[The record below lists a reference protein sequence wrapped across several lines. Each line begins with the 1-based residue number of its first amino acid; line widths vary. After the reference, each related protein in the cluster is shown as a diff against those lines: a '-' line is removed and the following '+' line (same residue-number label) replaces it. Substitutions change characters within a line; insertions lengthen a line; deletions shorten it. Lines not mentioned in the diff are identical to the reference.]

1 MTSIT
6 LPPNIDI
13 TDAYEEIQVL
23 HSFRVESAD
32 GKVSRG
38 REAREDETRPLLI
51 PVPFTLY
58 QTFLFYCDSE
68 ADKEVVVEAV
78 RSIFSLLKLENE
90 LFTDELLASFL
101 SSAQGRFEGLRRS
114 NSVLVLV

>member
-32 GKVSRG
+32 GK
-38 REAREDETRPLLI
+38 
-51 PVPFTLY
+51 
-58 QTFLFYCDSE
+58 TFLFYCDSE
-68 ADKEVVVEAV
+68 ADKEVVVEA
-78 RSIFSLLKLENE
+78 LKV
-90 LFTDELLASFL
+90 ASK
-101 SSAQGRFEGLRRS
+101 A
-114 NSVLVLV
+114 